1 MIVDV
6 PTPTLVIVPFVPTVA
21 TAVLLLL
28 HKPPAV
34 ASVSAIPE
42 PSHMLA
48 EPPPTTVIIAGC
60 VFTVTTVVT

>member
-6 PTPTLVIVPFVPTVA
+6 PTLILVIVPSVPTVA
-21 TAVLLLL
+21 TEVLLLL
-28 HKPPAV
+28 HPPPVV
-34 ASVSAIPE
+34 ASVSDIPE

-48 EPPPTTVIIAGC
+48 EPPPVIVIAAGC